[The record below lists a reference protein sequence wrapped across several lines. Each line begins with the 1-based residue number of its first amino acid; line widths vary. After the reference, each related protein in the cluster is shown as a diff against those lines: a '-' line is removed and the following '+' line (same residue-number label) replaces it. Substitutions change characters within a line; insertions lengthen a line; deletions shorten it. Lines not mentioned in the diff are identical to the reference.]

1 MALDDPLRGRIEA
14 VLRAYALADF
24 EYRVASHI
32 DRITHRAKIAM
43 CVELDPPPRPSR
55 KRGERGASTLAL
67 QAFMEGLC
75 LAYADLTGRRPT
87 RSANR
92 GGFYAFAV
100 DMAAAGRLAA
110 PNAYQVQT
118 ACEKY
123 KGRKLIFSSQ

>member
-1 MALDDPLRGRIEA
+1 MALDDPLRSRIEV
-14 VLRAYALADF
+14 VLRAYALPGRED
-24 EYRVASHI
+24 RTASHV
-32 DRITHRAKIAM
+32 DRITHLAKIAM
-43 CVELDPPPRPSR
+43 CVEIDPPPSTSR
-55 KRGERGASTLAL
+55 KVGERGASTLAL

-75 LAYADLTGRRPT
+75 VAYADLTGRRPT

-110 PNAYQVQT
+110 PNAYQVQI

-123 KGRKLIFSSQ
+123 KGRKFIFSSQ